1 CARDDT
7 VGTVDVHFGYH
18 FEYW

>member
-18 FEYW
+18 FDYW